1 MLSLQ
6 DVTIAR
12 GANVLIEKINLSV
25 FPKHIIGMVGDNG
38 CGKTSLF
45 SVILGLLETARG
57 EILLSKNLKIVSL
70 EQEVPALDMSALD
83 YVISGNTVL
92 FDTFQ
97 KLKSAE
103 EKEDYDALMQCHTVL
118 HEINGYGA
126 ESIASKILKGLGFSQ
141 EEMQKPVKTFSG
153 GWRMRLNLAKCLFA
167 PSELLLLDE
176 PTNHLDMETIL
187 WLEAFLKNY
196 SGAVLMISHDRDFLD
211 DTVTH
216 IAHIENKNLKLY
228 SGNYSQFEILRAQYI
243 ALQNAQHKKQQSK
256 IAHMKKFVD
265 RFRASAT
272 KAKQAQS
279 RLKAIE
285 KMEIIAPLY
294 ESSPFQFHFLKPDRM
309 PNPMI
314 TMRKVDLGYDNHVV
328 LRRVDLGILAGQRI
342 GLLGVNGAG
351 KSTLI
356 KSICGELTP
365 MQGDIVRPP
374 SLNIGYFAQHQV
386 DYLPL
391 ELSSLELLKK
401 LNNTKT
407 EKELISY
414 LASFGFSRDQ
424 SLAPLGQFS
433 GGEKSRVALAL
444 IIWRR
449 PNLLLLDEPTNHLD
463 LSIRQALVFAL
474 EEYEGAMVL
483 VSHDRYLMRT
493 LVDELYFIEKGK
505 LNRFEGTVQDYQE
518 MSLNA

>member
-1 MLSLQ
+1 
-6 DVTIAR
+6 
-12 GANVLIEKINLSV
+12 
-25 FPKHIIGMVGDNG
+25 
-38 CGKTSLF
+38 
-45 SVILGLLETARG
+45 
-57 EILLSKNLKIVSL
+57 
-70 EQEVPALDMSALD
+70 
-83 YVISGNTVL
+83 
-92 FDTFQ
+92 
-97 KLKSAE
+97 
-103 EKEDYDALMQCHTVL
+103 
-118 HEINGYGA
+118 
-126 ESIASKILKGLGFSQ
+126 
-141 EEMQKPVKTFSG
+141 
-153 GWRMRLNLAKCLFA
+153 
-167 PSELLLLDE
+167 
-176 PTNHLDMETIL
+176 
-187 WLEAFLKNY
+187 
-196 SGAVLMISHDRDFLD
+196 
-211 DTVTH
+211 
-216 IAHIENKNLKLY
+216 
-228 SGNYSQFEILRAQYI
+228 
-243 ALQNAQHKKQQSK
+243 
-256 IAHMKKFVD
+256 
-265 RFRASAT
+265 
-272 KAKQAQS
+272 
-279 RLKAIE
+279 
-285 KMEIIAPLY
+285 
-294 ESSPFQFHFLKPDRM
+294 
-309 PNPMI
+309 
-314 TMRKVDLGYDNHVV
+314 MRKVDLGYDNHVV